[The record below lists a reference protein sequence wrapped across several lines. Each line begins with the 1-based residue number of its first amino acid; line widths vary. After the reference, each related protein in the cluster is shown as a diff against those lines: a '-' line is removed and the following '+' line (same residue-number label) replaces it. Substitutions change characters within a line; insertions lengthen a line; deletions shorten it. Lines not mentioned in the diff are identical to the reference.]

1 MNLPLKEPGWVLP
14 ELIELDNQYQ
24 GRYEIW
30 RHALETGELLP
41 IAPTTFLAPGD
52 PGFDQ
57 TLRMVKRCLDC
68 VESSMAVYRTMTYVV
83 EWLLFALGHPIQ
95 PDHPLVPFAGADR
108 TPQKLLKTLD
118 LSLLIRC
125 PADYW
130 GHLLATA
137 KYGTEVSFYP
147 TLQTVARTMATTTIA
162 ATQSSGNSGPYQGY
176 DPCLGTGRLSLELSN
191 HCHSL
196 IGWERDQFLIKVA
209 TLNFVLY
216 APAFAYPIPALGGDL
231 IRGNTLEGIG
241 ESVVRPWLE
250 YSTVPVPLLP
260 ALKPTVPAKPA
271 KKPKEPAHADETQ
284 LALFRLARPD
294 SAG

>member
-1 MNLPLKEPGWVLP
+1 MISPQKEPGWMLP
-14 ELIELDNQYQ
+14 RLIELDDQYQ

-30 RHALETGELLP
+30 RHAMETGDLLP
-41 IAPTTFLAPGD
+41 IAPTTFLAPCD

-68 VESSMAVYRTMTYVV
+68 VDSSTAAYRTLGYVV
-83 EWLLFALGHPIQ
+83 ELLLFALGHPSQ
-95 PDHPLVPFAGADR
+95 PELPITLFSGQDKESR
-108 TPQKLLKTLD
+108 KLLKTLD

-130 GHLLATA
+130 GHLLAA
-137 KYGTEVSFYP
+137 EKYGTEVSFYP
-147 TLQTVARTMATTTIA
+147 TLQTVARTMATTAIA
-162 ATQSSGNSGPYQGY
+162 ATRWRSLPERESSRKSDPYQGY

-191 HCHSL
+191 YCHSL

-231 IRGNTLEGIG
+231 IRGNTLEGVG
-241 ESVVRPWLE
+241 YSVVRPRLE
-250 YSTVPVPLLP
+250 YSTVPVPPLP
-260 ALKPTVPAKPA
+260 ALKLTVTPKPA
-271 KKPKEPAHADETQ
+271 KKPKEPANANETQ
-284 LALFRLARPD
+284 LAIF
-294 SAG
+294 

>member
-1 MNLPLKEPGWVLP
+1 MNLPSKELGWMLP
-14 ELIELDNQYQ
+14 QLIELDNQYQ

-30 RHALETGELLP
+30 RRALEIGGLLP
-41 IAPTTFLAPGD
+41 IPPTTFLAPGD

-68 VESSMAVYRTMTYVV
+68 VDSSASVYRTITYVM
-83 EWLLFALGHPIQ
+83 EWLLFSLGHPSQ
-95 PDHPLVPFAGADR
+95 PEHPLVPFAGADR

-137 KYGTEVSFYP
+137 KYGTDVSFYP
-147 TLQTVARTMATTTIA
+147 TLQTVARTMATTAIA
-162 ATQSSGNSGPYQGY
+162 ATRWRSLPERESSGKLTPYQGY

-191 HCHSL
+191 YCHSL

-216 APAFAYPIPALGGDL
+216 APAFAYPVPALGGDL

-241 ESVVRPWLE
+241 YSVVRPKLE
-250 YSTVPVPLLP
+250 YSTVPVPPLP
-260 ALKPTVPAKPA
+260 ALKPTVQAKSA
-271 KKPKEPAHADETQ
+271 QKPKESAHANETQ
-284 LALFRLARPD
+284 LALF
-294 SAG
+294 